1 MANNWLPG
9 LLGFAIFAML
19 LFIVV
24 HMISGHDHRDSGD
37 GRTTVIFPSWRP
49 WQPWPRPRPGPR
61 PQPQPQP
68 QPHPQP
74 HPSKPLIG
82 GCAGTRYGCCANG
95 TTAKKD
101 AVGSNC
107 LLY

>member
-9 LLGFAIFAML
+9 LLGFAGFAVL
-19 LFIVV
+19 VFIAVQL
-24 HMISGHDHRDSGD
+24 ISGHSHSDSD
-37 GRTTVIFPSWRP
+37 GPTTVVFPTWR
-49 WQPWPRPRPGPR
+49 PWPRPRPGPGPR
-61 PQPQPQP
+61 PRPRPR
-68 QPHPQP
+68 PHPHP
-74 HPSKPLIG
+74 HPTKPLIG

>member
-9 LLGFAIFAML
+9 LLGFVGFVIFAIL

-24 HMISGHDHRDSGD
+24 QMISGNNHHDSGG

-49 WQPWPRPRPGPR
+49 WPRPR
-61 PQPQPQP
+61 PQPQP

-82 GCAGTRYGCCANG
+82 GCSGTRYGCCANG